1 VVVGRPGRRGAAL
14 ESDFV
19 TDAFGAMSS
28 RLRSKDRL
36 DLGLACGLI
45 ALGVTGVLMIYS
57 ATRQA
62 LINEGFNP
70 HYYLERQAVFVV
82 LGVVAMY
89 IVSLIDYR
97 RLEIV
102 TTPLYVCGLLGLL
115 GVYVIGSSA
124 QGALRWYSVGIF
136 QIQPSEFTVL
146 ILILAIATFCQRRPD
161 GLTMYDVTRL
171 LVMAAVPLL
180 LIVVQPD
187 LGTAIILVL
196 SVGAMLVVAGVPP
209 RLLTFL
215 AIIGTASVAAAF
227 YLDLVGR
234 YAINRF
240 EGFLHQDSTSAQWAQ
255 YIYNVDNAKNAIGSG
270 GLTGAGLFKGLQTNL
285 GYVPEQHTDFI
296 FTAIGEQLGFIGS
309 SLILLLLGF
318 VAFRLFRIGW
328 MAKDTMGRIICI
340 GVFVF
345 FAFSCFENIGM
356 TMGIMPV
363 TGIPLPLLSYGGSA
377 ALVFFVAGGLVLSVS
392 RRSGN

>member
-1 VVVGRPGRRGAAL
+1 MSDAL
-14 ESDFV
+14 
-19 TDAFGAMSS
+19 GAMSS

-45 ALGVTGVLMIYS
+45 ALGFTGVVMIYS

-62 LINEGFNP
+62 LIGAGYNP
-70 HYYLERQAVFVV
+70 HYYLERQAVFVC
-82 LGVVAMY
+82 LGVIVMY

-102 TTPLYVCGLLGLL
+102 TTPLYVCGLLSLV

-161 GLTMYDVTRL
+161 GLTMYDVARL
-171 LVMAAVPLL
+171 LVMAAVPLV

-187 LGTAIILVL
+187 LGTAIIMVL

-209 RLLTFL
+209 RLLTLL
-215 AIIGTASVAAAF
+215 AVLGTAGVAAAF

-240 EGFLHQDSTSAQWAQ
+240 EGFLHQNSTSAQWAQ

-270 GLTGAGLFKGLQTNL
+270 GLHGAGLFKGLQTNL

-309 SLILLLLGF
+309 LLILLLLAF
-318 VAFRLFRIGW
+318 VAFRLFRIGRL
-328 MAKDTMGRIICI
+328 AKDQMGRIICI

-345 FAFSCFENIGM
+345 FSFSCFENIGM
-356 TMGIMPV
+356 TMGIVPV

-377 ALVFFVAGGLVLSVS
+377 ALVFFTAGGLVLSVS

>member
-1 VVVGRPGRRGAAL
+1 M
-14 ESDFV
+14 S
-19 TDAFGAMSS
+19 DAFSAMSS

-45 ALGVTGVLMIYS
+45 ALGFTGVVMIYS

-62 LINEGFNP
+62 LINAGYNP
-70 HYYLERQAVFVV
+70 HYYLERQAVFVC
-82 LGVVAMY
+82 LGVIVMY

-102 TTPLYVCGLLGLL
+102 TTPLYVCGLLGLV

-161 GLTMYDVTRL
+161 GLTMYDVARL

-180 LIVVQPD
+180 LIIVQPD
-187 LGTAIILVL
+187 LGTAIIMVL

-209 RLLTFL
+209 RLLTLL
-215 AIIGTASVAAAF
+215 AILGTAGVAVAL

-234 YAINRF
+234 YAIDRF

-309 SLILLLLGF
+309 SLILLLLAF

-328 MAKDTMGRIICI
+328 MAKDQMGRIICI

-345 FAFSCFENIGM
+345 FSFSCFENIGM